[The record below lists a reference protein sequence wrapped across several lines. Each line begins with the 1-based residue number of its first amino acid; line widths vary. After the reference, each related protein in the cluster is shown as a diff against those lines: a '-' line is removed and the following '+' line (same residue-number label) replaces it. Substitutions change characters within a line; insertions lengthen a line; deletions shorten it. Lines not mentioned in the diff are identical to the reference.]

1 MWMYDD
7 HGLLR
12 RKSTLSMGVPAKTF
26 DAAVRAGTLVQ
37 VVRGAYIDGEALA
50 GVPDYRRRQLV
61 YRYKCLAV
69 ATAHDGRR
77 VLSHESAAALHG
89 LPLLHPDHRL
99 VHFTDAVAAKGYA
112 KKRHVVMHPGPVPV
126 DDVEV
131 VDGVRTTVLARTA
144 VDVALTTD
152 FERALAVLDS
162 ALRLGAG
169 FADLQERLKGPRK
182 GVGQAR
188 RALHHADSRAA
199 NPGESWCRAQM
210 IEAGFP
216 EPRLQRAYLLGNG
229 HTAEVDF
236 DFEGQVVLE
245 FDGLVKYTGA
255 YLGPGQTPSD
265 VVVAEKIRE
274 DGLRELGLDVVRAV
288 WADLRA
294 QTLLPTLAR
303 HLAARGVRVPAAFA

>member
-1 MWMYDD
+1 M
-7 HGLLR
+7 
-12 RKSTLSMGVPAKTF
+12 PARTF

-37 VVRGAYIDGEALA
+37 VVRGAYVDGAALA
-50 GVPDYRRRQLV
+50 GLPDYRRRQLI
-61 YRYKCLAV
+61 YRFRCLAV
-69 ATAHDGRR
+69 ATAHDGDRL
-77 VLSHESAAALHG
+77 LSHESAAALHG
-89 LPLLHPDHRL
+89 LPLLHPDHRT
-99 VHFTDAVAAKGYA
+99 VHFTATADKGYA
-112 KKRHVVMHPGPVPV
+112 NKRLVVVHAGPVA
-126 DDVEV
+126 DDDAVV
-131 VDGVRTTVLARTA
+131 VDGVRVTSAARTA

-162 ALRLGAG
+162 ALRQGVE
-169 FADLQERLKGPRK
+169 FADLQQRLKAPRK
-182 GVGQAR
+182 GVGVAR
-188 RALHHADSRAA
+188 RALHHADPKAA
-199 NPGESWCRAQM
+199 NPGESWCRAQL

-236 DFEGQVVLE
+236 DFEGEVVLE

-255 YLGPGQTPSD
+255 YLGPGQTSSD

-303 HLAARGVRVPAAFA
+303 HLQVRGVRVPPGYV